1 MKGAESTNRARAAL
15 SSRAHSGRQPMYQS
29 FFGLRKRPF
38 AALPDADCF
47 VPLEGVCQAFDG
59 LLQAAS
65 EGRGIGVLTAPAGLG
80 KSLVCQ
86 RVARELAGG
95 FRVVLLP
102 TGNFLTRRSLLQAIL
117 FELGHSFVRMG
128 DQELRLAL
136 VTTLRAIRPARRGL
150 VLIVDE
156 AHLLAARML
165 EELRALLSLGD
176 EGEPLVRLIVSGQL
190 ALEETLSRRECDA
203 FNQRIA
209 AQVMLPSLNRE
220 ESISYLTRRVAWAGA
235 NVSELFAGNAL
246 NAICEAADGVP
257 RCLHQLADYCLALAV
272 KRSEKPITL
281 RTVREA
287 LEDVKQLPLAWAEL
301 TVGRATTSPLE
312 TARAQAAAAADASI
326 ELDGPMAP
334 TQVDPTPA
342 RPEKTLARPQ
352 KTDREILDE
361 AFFDTYPLRE
371 QSAGTR
377 NSFELDELSE
387 TWELDSPVE
396 IVAPW
401 LQDSSYSL
409 ETDVT
414 QRIDAELAGSAV
426 EFGDIFE
433 TEDVDELEANRVVN
447 IERTDALTPND
458 LSRNPRAIEST
469 ALPKADALPESE
481 PRQAGAMASLV
492 DEEVVIDRYA
502 ALDSALHR
510 LTRTMLNTRTN
521 VRRQPAEAIAAP
533 VVSAPSSNIVID
545 AVPQH
550 RFDIVM
556 PEDDAVLSEDDAIPE
571 VAIKPVANTQIA
583 VAATAK
589 AAEPSRELVAA
600 SVSAPMATSSTSSRE
615 KSGTATDERRPYQLI
630 FSEIRRRR
638 RRG

>member
-1 MKGAESTNRARAAL
+1 
-15 SSRAHSGRQPMYQS
+15 MYQS

-59 LLQAAS
+59 LVQAAS

-117 FELGHSFVRMG
+117 FDLGHSFVRMG

-176 EGEPLVRLIVSGQL
+176 AGEPLVRLIVSGQL
-190 ALEETLSRRECDA
+190 SLEETLSRRECDA

-209 AQVMLPSLNRE
+209 AQVMLPALNRE

-235 NVSELFAGNAL
+235 NVSELFAGDAL

-257 RCLHQLADYCLALAV
+257 RCLHQLADYCLAIGV
-272 KRSEKPITL
+272 KRSEKPINL

-287 LEDVKQLPLAWAEL
+287 LDDLKQLPLTWAEL
-301 TVGRATTSPLE
+301 TIGRATTSPLE
-312 TARAQAAAAADASI
+312 TARAQAAATASI
-326 ELDGPMAP
+326 ELDGPMARTAETP
-334 TQVDPTPA
+334 TLVNQN
-342 RPEKTLARPQ
+342 LARSQ

-361 AFFDTYPLRE
+361 AFFDTYPLRD
-371 QSAGTR
+371 QSAEVS
-377 NSFELDELSE
+377 NSLEFDETSE
-387 TWELDSPVE
+387 TWDLDSPVE
-396 IVAPW
+396 IVSPW
-401 LQDSSYSL
+401 LQNVLPSF
-409 ETDVT
+409 ERDVT
-414 QRIDAELAGSAV
+414 ERNDLELAGSAV
-426 EFGDIFE
+426 EFGDLSE
-433 TEDVDELEANRVVN
+433 TEDVAELKVDPVVN
-447 IERTDALTPND
+447 INRADTPTAND
-458 LSRNPRAIEST
+458 RRRATQIVEST
-469 ALPKADALPESE
+469 LLPEVE
-481 PRQAGAMASLV
+481 THHADVMASLV

-502 ALDSALHR
+502 ALDSALNR

-521 VRRQPAEAIAAP
+521 ARRQAAEATAAP
-533 VVSAPSSNIVID
+533 TVAAPSSSNIID

-556 PEDDAVLSEDDAIPE
+556 PEDDMVLPEDDAISE
-571 VAIKPVANTQIA
+571 VAIKPAAHTQIA
-583 VAATAK
+583 VASTVKAT
-589 AAEPSRELVAA
+589 EPSRELVGA
-600 SVSAPMATSSTSSRE
+600 SVGVPIVSSANPARE

-638 RRG
+638 RRV